1 MSSKSIKVLGS
12 SSLRLVHHLETSGQ
26 MAQTHACRI
35 QWSRSEDTKGY
46 IKRFEHKNS
55 LALCN
60 EITGYLIA
68 KGCDLPVPKF
78 AGLIKVESQQF
89 NDTTNDFSDW
99 AFVVSS
105 LPGSTPGSFY
115 SVSDINNCAALMS
128 LVAGWDKIC
137 DAIAFDD
144 WVANEDRHLG
154 NIMVEGKNKIS
165 LFDHSNL
172 PITLN
177 WEAKQLIPNY
187 CANNVLLKNLYAL
200 NCTPLPVKSKVAHST
215 NEHSVVYNNISDEL
229 IYWWDILLEG
239 KLDKRKALEAFL
251 KSRANLG
258 NKRVNEQLKML
269 A

>member
-1 MSSKSIKVLGS
+1 MGSINIKVLDS
-12 SSLRLVHHLETSGQ
+12 ICLKSVQYMEASGQ

-35 QWSRSEDTKGY
+35 QWNQSEETKGY
-46 IKRFEHKNS
+46 IKRFRNNDT

-60 EITGYLIA
+60 EVTGYIIA
-68 KGCDLPVPKF
+68 KGCKLPVPKF
-78 AGLIKVESQQF
+78 AGLIRVKPKQF
-89 NDTTNDFSDW
+89 NDITNNFYEW

-105 LPGSTPGSFY
+105 LSGNTPGSFY
-115 SVSDINNCAALMS
+115 SVGDMNKCKALMD
-128 LVAGWDKIC
+128 LIAGWDKVC

-177 WEAKQLIPNY
+177 WNASQLIPMYHSKN
-187 CANNVLLKNLYAL
+187 ALLNNLYNL
-200 NCTPLPVKSKVAHST
+200 NCAPLPVKSKIAHST
-215 NEHSVVYNNISDEL
+215 TKHSTVYNSISDEL
-229 IYWWDILLEG
+229 IHWWDILLEN
-239 KLDKRKALEAFL
+239 KVERRKALETFIQ
-251 KSRANLG
+251 SRANLG
-258 NKRVNEQLKML
+258 NSRVNTQLKML